1 MTTQTL
7 LTATA
12 TSTGQAFSFDDNTSA
27 TFQASGTTS
36 AGSGAAVVS
45 IQVSNDLSNWLTAG
59 SISLTLGTT
68 STSDGFAITAPWAWV
83 RAKLDSISGTDATVT
98 TRMSV

>member
-27 TFQASGTTS
+27 TFQASGIMS
-36 AGSGAAVVS
+36 AGSGTAVVS
-45 IQVSNDLSNWLTAG
+45 IQVSNDLTNWLTAG
-59 SISLTLGTT
+59 SISLTLSTT

-83 RAKLDSISGTDATVT
+83 RAKVDSISANGTVT
-98 TRMSV
+98 TLMSV

>member
-7 LTATA
+7 LTATSA
-12 TSTGQAFSFDDNTSA
+12 STGKTFSFDDNTTA

-36 AGSGAAVVS
+36 AGSGAASVS
-45 IQVSNDLSNWLTAG
+45 IQVSNNNSDWLTAG
-59 SISLTLGTT
+59 TISLTLGTT

-83 RAKLDSISGTDATVT
+83 RAKLDSISGTSASVTVL
-98 TRMSV
+98 MSV